1 MKKLLSL
8 VIAMIVL
15 IVGLGVSAG
24 NAKAADLIMYV
35 DGRFVWGKG
44 VVFVFA
50 ATGYR
55 NKDVRDARI
64 FVGSNFHDLYC
75 TVDKEKENIVCVAGG
90 GLTQYAGQTGII
102 YLAGQI
108 FYVTVPDRVM
118 PEPVIMV
125 EEPLVCE
132 EPEVLGASVVFED
145 NEGKSYNEFVPGD
158 TLQEVQDRADGWV
171 DGFFWVAHGPINE
184 LECGFPP
191 Q

>member
-1 MKKLLSL
+1 MKKVLLL
-8 VIAMIVL
+8 AMTVILL
-15 IVGLGVSAG
+15 ISVVGVSAG
-24 NAKAADLIMYV
+24 NAGAAGLITYV

-44 VVFVFA
+44 VVFVFKA
-50 ATGYR
+50 SGYGNKNVR
-55 NKDVRDARI
+55 NASI
-64 FVGSNFHDLYC
+64 FAGSNFHDLYC

-90 GLTQYAGQTGII
+90 SLTEYAGQTGVI

-108 FYVTVPDRVM
+108 FYVTIPDRVM

-158 TLQEVQDRADGWV
+158 TLQEVQ
-171 DGFFWVAHGPINE
+171 
-184 LECGFPP
+184 
-191 Q
+191 